1 MGKVKQLFFDTKT
14 EEELEE
20 METKDSIMEATAEF
34 NERQELY
41 DRQLSF
47 AVNFLR
53 FNKNNPKV
61 FHKIVELA
69 DRQRQIRNHY
79 SIEIIM
85 NVVRYHTDLD
95 GKGDPFKVNNNYKA
109 FYARMYMEY
118 RKCPG
123 FFETRSP
130 SLADDYDYESG
141 ISYYEDWL
149 LDKECNE
156 DAERAEARDNE
167 E

>member
-1 MGKVKQLFFDTKT
+1 MKQLFFDTKT

-20 METKDSIMEATAEF
+20 METKDTIMEATAEF
-34 NERQELY
+34 NQREDLY
-41 DRQLSF
+41 DKQLSF
-47 AVNFLR
+47 AVNFIR

-69 DRQRQIRNHY
+69 DRQRQIRDHY

-109 FYARMYMEY
+109 YYARMYMEY

-130 SLADDYDYESG
+130 SLADDYDYISD

-149 LDKECNE
+149 NE
-156 DAERAEARDNE
+156 QETNK
-167 E
+167 

>member
-14 EEELEE
+14 KEELEE

-34 NERQELY
+34 NKRQDLY

-47 AVNFLR
+47 AVNFIR

-109 FYARMYMEY
+109 YYARMYMEY

-130 SLADDYDYESG
+130 SLADDYDYTSD

-149 LDKECNE
+149 NE
-156 DAERAEARDNE
+156 QETNK
-167 E
+167 

>member
-1 MGKVKQLFFDTKT
+1 MKQLYFDTKT

-20 METKDSIMEATAEF
+20 MENNDSMMEAIAES
-34 NERQELY
+34 NQRQDLY

-47 AVNFLR
+47 AVNFVR

-69 DRQRQIRNHY
+69 DRQRRIRNHY

-109 FYARMYMEY
+109 YYARMYMEY
-118 RKCPG
+118 RKCPD

-130 SLADDYDYESG
+130 SLADDYDYVPD
-141 ISYYEDWL
+141 IDYYEDWL
-149 LDKECNE
+149 DEQETNK
-156 DAERAEARDNE
+156 
-167 E
+167 

>member
-1 MGKVKQLFFDTKT
+1 MKQLYFDTKT

-20 METKDSIMEATAEF
+20 MENNDSMMEAIAES
-34 NERQELY
+34 NQRQDLY
-41 DRQLSF
+41 DKQLSF

-53 FNKNNPKV
+53 FNKNNPEI

-69 DRQRQIRNHY
+69 DCQRVTRPHY

-95 GKGDPFKVNNNYKA
+95 GKGDPFKLNNNYKP
-109 FYARMYMEY
+109 FYSRMYMQY
-118 RKCPG
+118 RKCPS

-130 SLADDYDYESG
+130 SLADDYDYASG
-141 ISYYEDWL
+141 IDHYEDWL
-149 LDKECNE
+149 DEQETDK
-156 DAERAEARDNE
+156 
-167 E
+167 

>member
-20 METKDSIMEATAEF
+20 MEMKDSIMEATAEF
-34 NERQELY
+34 NERQDLY

-109 FYARMYMEY
+109 YYARMYMEY

-130 SLADDYDYESG
+130 SLADDYDYVPD

-149 LDKECNE
+149 NE
-156 DAERAEARDNE
+156 QETNK
-167 E
+167 

>member
-1 MGKVKQLFFDTKT
+1 VKQLFFDTKT

-130 SLADDYDYESG
+130 SLADDYDYESS

-149 LDKECNE
+149 LDKECDE

>member
-1 MGKVKQLFFDTKT
+1 
-14 EEELEE
+14 
-20 METKDSIMEATAEF
+20 MENNDSMMEAIAES
-34 NERQELY
+34 NQRQDLY

-47 AVNFLR
+47 AVNFVR

-69 DRQRQIRNHY
+69 DRQRRIRNHY

-109 FYARMYMEY
+109 YYARMYMEY
-118 RKCPG
+118 RKCPD

-130 SLADDYDYESG
+130 SLADDYDYVPD
-141 ISYYEDWL
+141 IDYYEDWL
-149 LDKECNE
+149 DEQETNK
-156 DAERAEARDNE
+156 
-167 E
+167 